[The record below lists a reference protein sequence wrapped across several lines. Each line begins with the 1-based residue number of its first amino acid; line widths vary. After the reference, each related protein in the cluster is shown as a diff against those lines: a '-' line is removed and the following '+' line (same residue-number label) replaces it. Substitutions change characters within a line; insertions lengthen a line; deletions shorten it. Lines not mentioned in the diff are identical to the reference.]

1 MKMTRS
7 SIASE
12 MQKLVTSYYE
22 SGQSQSTFARAHGI
36 SKGKLCYWIQKFPRK
51 SAEKSRKSNFVPLS
65 ATPSSQPTSRI
76 MHIRLGDGV
85 EIEIPL

>member
-1 MKMTRS
+1 MTQS

-51 SAEKSRKSNFVPLS
+51 PAEKSTKSNFVPLS
-65 ATPSSQPTSRI
+65 AAPSSQPGSSRS
-76 MHIRLGDGV
+76 MYIRLSDGV